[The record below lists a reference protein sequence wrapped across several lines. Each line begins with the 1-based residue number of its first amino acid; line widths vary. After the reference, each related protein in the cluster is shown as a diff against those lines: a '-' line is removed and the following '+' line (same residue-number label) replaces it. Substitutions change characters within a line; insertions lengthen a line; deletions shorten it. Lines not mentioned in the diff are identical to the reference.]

1 MTASAPANFATDFD
15 SQIKHEFRTTQPK
28 LMPLTRMRRV
38 TGKTVTFNRM
48 GIMSAQQKLSGS
60 LLQFQDV
67 AQSNVT
73 VNLLDYYAY
82 ALSQEEDL
90 DKLLYD
96 EKKEL
101 AVAAAR
107 GIAERQDQIIINAMD
122 AGASS
127 TTFGADGT
135 NYTTDNLARI
145 DAYLNSINAPVERYL
160 VLHALSARKMM
171 TTLEST
177 SRDYSTLGLIM
188 NGQSALNGMKFMG
201 FNVILFG
208 NLDTA
213 AGGLPYVSATGVR
226 TNYIAAGTGISAS
239 VGFGISRD
247 VTTVPGAWLDERDAW
262 KVGARFSAGAVAI
275 GSTIAGREGVYKY
288 LIDELA

>member
-1 MTASAPANFATDFD
+1 MTASAPTNFATDFD
-15 SQIKHEFRTTQPK
+15 TLIKHDFRTVAPK
-28 LMPLTRMRRV
+28 LLPLVRQRRV
-38 TGKTVTFNRM
+38 TAKTVTFNRM

-67 AQSNVT
+67 AQGNVT
-73 VNLLDYYAY
+73 TTLLDYYAY

-101 AVAAAR
+101 SIAAAR
-107 GIAERQDQIIINAMD
+107 GIAERQDQIIINAME
-122 AGASS
+122 AGASA

-135 NYTTDNLARI
+135 NYTTDNLSRI
-145 DAYLNSINAPVERYL
+145 DAYLTAINAPTDRYL

-188 NGQSALNGMKFMG
+188 NGQSAINGMKFMG

-208 NLDTA
+208 NLDTSEL
-213 AGGLPYVSATGVR
+213 GLPYVSGTGVR
-226 TNYIAAGTGISAS
+226 TNYIVAGTGISAS
-239 VGFGISRD
+239 VGFGVSRD
-247 VTTVPGAWLDERDAW
+247 VTTVPGVWLEERDAW

-288 LIDELA
+288 FIDELA